1 MRKFLKELMST
12 PEGKARLF
20 KWSMIVSYLMMLL
33 GFILIVVL
41 WNKPL

>member
-1 MRKFLKELMST
+1 MKFMDSIKT
-12 PEGKARLF
+12 AEGKARLF

-41 WNKPL
+41 WGTPI